1 MNALVK
7 FCIALAYNDPRE
19 FPALGVSL
27 HTGAT
32 VEEIHE
38 SGLAMRP
45 DGGTTQQ
52 IAVDTIVL
60 AGAPESDTAQF
71 DAVRADVPEVH
82 AVGDC
87 TGLGLVRKATEEATR
102 IACAV

>member
-7 FCIALAYNDPRE
+7 FCIALAYHAPRE
-19 FPALGVSL
+19 GPALG
-27 HTGAT
+27 GARHPGAP

-45 DGGTTQQ
+45 DGGTTRQ

-60 AGAPESDTAQF
+60 AGAPEPDTALF

-102 IACAV
+102 IARAL